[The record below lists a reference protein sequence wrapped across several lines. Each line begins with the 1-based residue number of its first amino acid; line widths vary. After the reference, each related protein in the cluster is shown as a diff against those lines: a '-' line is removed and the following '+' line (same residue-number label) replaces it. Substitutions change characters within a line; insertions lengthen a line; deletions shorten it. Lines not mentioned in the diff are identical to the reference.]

1 MVGNLTRR
9 KLLKAAGTAGGG
21 LLAVSS
27 PSILMR
33 SAVAG
38 SEPIRIAVIQDM
50 SKVYALLG
58 DLHIKGLKL
67 AFDAVG
73 NEIGGRKIEMVV
85 EDTGG
90 DPAVALSKA
99 KKTIATFK
107 PHFVTGPIASNEYAA
122 MKDVVTNANT
132 VWLLLTQ
139 GAGAEDTVLPICSPN
154 VFSVSWNNWQLSAP
168 FARWAYEN
176 VAKEFWLGYAN
187 YNWGQ
192 GAGETFKQFFE
203 AAGGKILGAIA
214 PPLGTSDF
222 APYLSK
228 VVAAK
233 PPAIFCFFAGGD
245 AVNFVKQWEQFG
257 LHKTTKLT
265 GQGFMVEEEVL
276 PAQGEAAVGTI
287 SVLNWALTLDNPA
300 NLAFRERFKANY
312 QSEPA
317 IYAMMGYDAANVII
331 RSVTAGKGTDKA
343 ALISA
348 IEDMT
353 LDSPRGPV
361 TFNRRTHEAI
371 QSYFVR
377 ETRMVSGRPTNVVV
391 ANLPKAETPAKA
403 CNLTRS

>member
-214 PPLGTSDF
+214 PPFGHLGLCAVSVESGGGQAARDLLLLRGRRCGQLRQAMGAVRTSQDHQ
-222 APYLSK
+222 AHRPG
-228 VVAAK
+228 VHGRRGGVAGPGRGGGRDHLGAELG
-233 PPAIFCFFAGGD
+233 ADAG
-245 AVNFVKQWEQFG
+245 QS
-257 LHKTTKLT
+257 
-265 GQGFMVEEEVL
+265 GQ
-276 PAQGEAAVGTI
+276 
-287 SVLNWALTLDNPA
+287 
-300 NLAFRERFKANY
+300 
-312 QSEPA
+312 
-317 IYAMMGYDAANVII
+317 
-331 RSVTAGKGTDKA
+331 
-343 ALISA
+343 
-348 IEDMT
+348 
-353 LDSPRGPV
+353 PR
-361 TFNRRTHEAI
+361 
-371 QSYFVR
+371 
-377 ETRMVSGRPTNVVV
+377 VS
-391 ANLPKAETPAKA
+391 
-403 CNLTRS
+403 

>member
-1 MVGNLTRR
+1 
-9 KLLKAAGTAGGG
+9 
-21 LLAVSS
+21 LA
-27 PSILMR
+27 R
-33 SAVAG
+33 
-38 SEPIRIAVIQDM
+38 
-50 SKVYALLG
+50 
-58 DLHIKGLKL
+58 
-67 AFDAVG
+67 
-73 NEIGGRKIEMVV
+73 
-85 EDTGG
+85 
-90 DPAVALSKA
+90 
-99 KKTIATFK
+99 
-107 PHFVTGPIASNEYAA
+107 
-122 MKDVVTNANT
+122 
-132 VWLLLTQ
+132 
-139 GAGAEDTVLPICSPN
+139 LP
-154 VFSVSWNNWQLSAP
+154 
-168 FARWAYEN
+168 
-176 VAKEFWLGYAN
+176 
-187 YNWGQ
+187 
-192 GAGETFKQFFE
+192 
-203 AAGGKILGAIA
+203 